1 MTASEPSEDAT
12 SPLDTSA
19 SATAALVSPAVAPG
33 TPGAATDGRAG
44 DAPEALTRS
53 QAARRSRVLA
63 AAIDLASEGGYDAV
77 QMRDVATRAQVAL
90 GTIYRYFS
98 SKDQLLAAALVE
110 WSSDL
115 ERRLAQRPPKGI
127 TSADRV
133 VDVLRRASRAM
144 ERHPTLTAA
153 LVTAIA
159 SPDPAVRDCQH
170 DVDKIMVTL
179 VSDPLR
185 DVPDAEGVMRVLS
198 WVWFASLIGW
208 VNGWSNAGTVG
219 DELERAARLLVRS

>member
-1 MTASEPSEDAT
+1 MVISKGNEVVD
-12 SPLDTSA
+12 
-19 SATAALVSPAVAPG
+19 
-33 TPGAATDGRAG
+33 
-44 DAPEALTRS
+44 ALTRS

-63 AAIDLASEGGYDAV
+63 AAIELASEGGYDAV

-98 SKDQLLAAALVE
+98 SKDQLLAAALVQ

-115 ERRLAQRPPKGI
+115 ERKLAQRPPKGL
-127 TSADRV
+127 TAADRV
-133 VDVLRRASRAM
+133 VDVLRRASRAI
-144 ERHPTLTAA
+144 ERNPNLTSA

-159 SPDPAVRDCQH
+159 SPDPAVRESQN

-179 VSDPLR
+179 VSDALH
-185 DVPDAEGVMRVLS
+185 DVADAEGVMRVLS

-208 VNGWSNAGTVG
+208 VNGWSNAGNVG
-219 DELERAARLLVRS
+219 EELERAARLLLKPA